1 MCCTYQSDNTFVP
14 LQFTLLPKTK
24 MLKSQKNIQP
34 ISIFFCTSQQ
44 DNLSPHGKKK
54 KLPSIQYVQIQL
66 AFFRLVTEG
75 KSHAVYSHLPYTNN
89 RQGHIWDH
97 FTESALTWRAL
108 IQNSVKRF
116 FSTQLS
122 HIASL
127 KFTLT
132 KIASTVI
139 TLNRRTT

>member
-54 KLPSIQYVQIQL
+54 APFYSIC
-66 AFFRLVTEG
+66 
-75 KSHAVYSHLPYTNN
+75 TNTTGIF
-89 RQGHIWDH
+89 QTCD
-97 FTESALTWRAL
+97 
-108 IQNSVKRF
+108 
-116 FSTQLS
+116 
-122 HIASL
+122 
-127 KFTLT
+127 
-132 KIASTVI
+132 
-139 TLNRRTT
+139 RR